1 MSGQFQME
9 QEREREHRKASPRPV
24 GQSRLAAAYL
34 VLSSAPQW
42 SGLANV
48 DNVEWMN
55 EWMKRLC
62 VADRQRRVKKKK
74 KKKVLKKAKKDV
86 ELLFLYE
93 LFYSTSPCDK
103 RPVKE
108 SKETQRCWRVG
119 SKKWR

>member
-55 EWMKRLC
+55 EWMNETALC
-62 VADRQRRVKKKK
+62 GRPIEKSEEEEEKESPKESQERRWAALSLWT
-74 KKKVLKKAKKDV
+74 VL
-86 ELLFLYE
+86 LYE
-93 LFYSTSPCDK
+93 SM
-103 RPVKE
+103 
-108 SKETQRCWRVG
+108 W
-119 SKKWR
+119 